1 MPSYEVLF
9 SAYKT
14 LNTTCTLTLH
24 FCKKEMFIHINACS
38 EKKLFFLTKH
48 IFTIHICIKNRLTD
62 IFVDL
67 ERQLVDSVIPTLML
81 IIV

>member
-24 FCKKEMFIHINACS
+24 FCKKEMSISYKCLLGK
-38 EKKLFFLTKH
+38 E
-48 IFTIHICIKNRLTD
+48 
-62 IFVDL
+62 
-67 ERQLVDSVIPTLML
+67 
-81 IIV
+81 IVFSNKTYFHNPYLYQKQTHGYFC